1 MPNVVSR
8 VTDTRQGRI
17 IVLDDEAV
25 IRNMLQRYLISHGFE
40 VRAVRNGMQL
50 ATTLER
56 HSYDLLILDVMMPD
70 EDGLSIC
77 RRLRAEGETLP
88 ILMLTARG
96 DPVDCVIGLEL
107 GADDYLAKPFLP
119 NELLARVR
127 ALLRRRDMLRQQLD
141 ATDGAMPGKD
151 VALLR
156 FGPFR
161 LDIGRRILSRYDNL
175 QVDIGNSDMQLLCA
189 LARTPNRPVSR
200 AKLIERARGA
210 GSDASGRI
218 VDMQI
223 WRIRQI
229 VETDVSSPRNIR
241 TVWGVGYMLV
251 ARFDV

>member
-1 MPNVVSR
+1 MR
-8 VTDTRQGRI
+8 GH
-17 IVLDDEAV
+17 LW
-25 IRNMLQRYLISHGFE
+25 
-40 VRAVRNGMQL
+40 
-50 ATTLER
+50 
-56 HSYDLLILDVMMPD
+56 
-70 EDGLSIC
+70 LSIC

-96 DPVDCVIGLEL
+96 DPVDRVIGLEL

-127 ALLRRRDMLRQQLD
+127 ALLRRRDMLRKQLD

-161 LDIGRRILSRYDNL
+161 LDIGRRILSRDDNL